1 MLLNQLRSCQ
11 GKPSATKI
19 DDFFHG
25 GWFKKQNCNFSM
37 YGQKNTK
44 NTKSPPPR
52 KKRKRKKTS
61 SIFLSE
67 ISNMLTQ
74 NKAQF

>member
-37 YGQKNTK
+37 NGPHIWTEKHK
-44 NTKSPPPR
+44 KHKKSPPPEKKEKERRQVQYFCR
-52 KKRKRKKTS
+52 KLA
-61 SIFLSE
+61 IC
-67 ISNMLTQ
+67 
-74 NKAQF
+74 